1 MTTRQ
6 NTIAAQVRIVLRGF
20 WTTISKVRIA
30 CFTGGTG
37 LMVPEIRYRKRGPAD
52 GRALW
57 SCNSQIFIATLR
69 AQCSRNRLSSFNGS
83 FIFRLAVY
91 LLAGFANIDS
101 TLEIRAFLDTYTL
114 GGDIAA

>member
-1 MTTRQ
+1 MTNRQ
-6 NTIAAQVRIVLRGF
+6 NTIAAQVRIALRGF
-20 WTTISKVRIA
+20 RTTISKVCIA
-30 CFTGGTG
+30 CFTEG
-37 LMVPEIRYRKRGPAD
+37 LAGWFRRFVTEKRGPAD

-57 SCNSQIFIATLR
+57 SCNSQIFSATLR

-101 TLEIRAFLDTYTL
+101 TLEIRAFLDTYAL
-114 GGDIAA
+114 GGDIAG